1 MATNY
6 LLEFIQNHPNDVFE
20 QEVTEAESF
29 WMEEWGK

>member
-20 QEVTEAESF
+20 QEVKEVESF
-29 WMEEWGK
+29 WMEELGK